1 MLQCFPLVPS
11 LRQLLALH
19 PVLLAL
25 DTSSTRIEVALWL
38 GPSAEPAFLVTVEG
52 EASGALPSAL
62 SQVLASAGRGVRDLD
77 AAVFCAGPGSLLGI
91 RLAAATLRAWR
102 AARPELALYS
112 YLSLPPLAVA
122 HPAFTIVA
130 DARRDTWHA
139 VQPGAAHIVTRLA
152 TTELARRPP
161 LATPA
166 HFRRWSELPAG
177 QTVTELPWCPAK
189 LLAAA
194 PDEDFF
200 TTAADPEAFQ
210 HEPPSYAAWTPQ
222 VHRSAPAP

>member
-1 MLQCFPLVPS
+1 MPS
-11 LRQLLALH
+11 LRQLLVLH

-25 DTSSTRIEVALWL
+25 DTCSTHVEAALWL
-38 GPSAEPAFLVTVEG
+38 GLSPEPSHLATVEG
-52 EASGALPSAL
+52 EASAALPAAISR
-62 SQVLASAGRGVRDLD
+62 VLAAAGRRVRDLD
-77 AAVFCAGPGSLLGI
+77 AAVFCAGPGSVLGI
-91 RLAAATLRAWR
+91 RLAAASLRAWR

-139 VQPGAAHIVTRLA
+139 VQPGDAHTVTRLA
-152 TTELARRPP
+152 TTELTRRPP

-166 HFRRWSELPAG
+166 HFRRWSVLPAG
-177 QTVTELPWCPAK
+177 QAVTELPWSAAA

-194 PDEDFF
+194 PDENFF
-200 TTAADPEAFQ
+200 APAPEPEAFQ
-210 HEPPSYAAWTPQ
+210 HEAPSYAAWTPHI
-222 VHRSAPAP
+222 HRAPAAP